1 MDRTTA
7 TYQMKKEDLFG
18 GDYAA
23 RKMAMERLLHK
34 DENFDILEKELVI
47 GGRQACLFAVDGFTK
62 GDISEKVL
70 EFFYS
75 IKEEDMPKEYQDFV
89 KKCTPF
95 LDIMTIARLHCC
107 TGKQSVCVFSC
118 RRIAACCEEP
128 RKHYCLQGFQ
138 TLLNIVASW
147 SRTKHSTKLS
157 YTPTNMK
164 DFNIG

>member
-89 KKCTPF
+89 SKAKYNPRHKACRYE
-95 LDIMTIARLHCC
+95 RLKH
-107 TGKQSVCVFSC
+107 
-118 RRIAACCEEP
+118 RRAM
-128 RKHYCLQGFQ
+128 G
-138 TLLNIVASW
+138 S
-147 SRTKHSTKLS
+147 
-157 YTPTNMK
+157 
-164 DFNIG
+164 